1 MKEWDA
7 LAEKGA
13 EDGPLLQA
21 DNCLLSVKLGAETCF
36 LGYRGLDAQ

>member
-7 LAEKGA
+7 LAKKRAG
-13 EDGPLLQA
+13 DGPLPQT
-21 DNCLLSVKLGAETCF
+21 DNCILSVKLGAETCF